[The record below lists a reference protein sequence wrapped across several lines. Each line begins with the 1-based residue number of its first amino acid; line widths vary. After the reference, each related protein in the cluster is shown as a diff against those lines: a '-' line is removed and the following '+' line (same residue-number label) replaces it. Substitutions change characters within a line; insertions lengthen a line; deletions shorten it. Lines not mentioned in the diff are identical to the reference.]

1 MKDGVLMTNGI
12 TLDLVN
18 LTKSFG
24 DKTVLQDIN
33 ATIPA
38 GQFVAIVGKS
48 GCGKST
54 LLRII
59 ANLENKTTG
68 ALLKDGV
75 EQQDFTGVRV
85 MFQEDRLLPWL
96 SVLENVGIGTELKK
110 QWQPLAEQALAQVGL
125 ADRATEWP
133 HVLSGGQKQRV
144 ALARALSAKPKLLL
158 LDEPLGALDALTR
171 LEMQQLIE
179 NLWIDQQYTSLLVT
193 HDVTEAIALADR
205 IILIEDGKIAL
216 DLPVQLPRP
225 RSRTHP
231 KFAQLEETLLQ
242 HLLKIKQTT
251 DSQVLQAII

>member
-1 MKDGVLMTNGI
+1 MTNGI

-24 DKTVLQDIN
+24 DKTVLKDIN
-33 ATIPA
+33 ITIPA
-38 GQFVAIVGKS
+38 GQFVAIIGKS

-59 ANLENKTTG
+59 ANLENKTAG
-68 ALLKDGV
+68 KSLKDGV
-75 EQQDFTGVRV
+75 EQQDFSGVRV

-110 QWQPLAEQALAQVGL
+110 QWQPLAEQALAHVGL
-125 ADRATEWP
+125 ADRALEWP

-179 NLWIDQQYTSLLVT
+179 NLWLDQQYTSLLVT

-205 IILIEDGKIAL
+205 IILIEDGKVAL
-216 DLPVQLPRP
+216 DLAVQLPRP

-231 KFAQLEETLLQ
+231 KFTQLEETLLQ

-251 DSQVLQAII
+251 TNPLLQAIV

>member
-1 MKDGVLMTNGI
+1 MINGI
-12 TLDLVN
+12 SLDFIN
-18 LTKSFG
+18 LAKSFG
-24 DKTVLQDIN
+24 DKTVLKNIN
-33 ATIPA
+33 LTIPA

-54 LLRII
+54 LLRIV
-59 ANLENKTTG
+59 ANLEQKSSG
-68 ALLKDGV
+68 QLLKNGSEKEGDT
-75 EQQDFTGVRV
+75 DVRV

-110 QWQPLAEQALAQVGL
+110 NWQPLAKQALAQVGL
-125 ADRATEWP
+125 AERAAEWP

-171 LEMQQLIE
+171 LEMQQFIE
-179 NLWIDQQYTSLLVT
+179 KLWLDQQYTSLLVT

-205 IILIEDGKIAL
+205 IILIEDGNIAL
-216 DLPVQLPRP
+216 DLAVQLPRP
-225 RSRTHP
+225 RSRINP

-242 HLLKIKQTT
+242 HLLKTKQST
-251 DSQVLQAII
+251 DSRLQAIV

>member
-96 SVLENVGIGTELKK
+96 S
-110 QWQPLAEQALAQVGL
+110 
-125 ADRATEWP
+125 
-133 HVLSGGQKQRV
+133 
-144 ALARALSAKPKLLL
+144 
-158 LDEPLGALDALTR
+158 
-171 LEMQQLIE
+171 LIH
-179 NLWIDQQYTSLLVT
+179 I
-193 HDVTEAIALADR
+193 
-205 IILIEDGKIAL
+205 
-216 DLPVQLPRP
+216 
-225 RSRTHP
+225 
-231 KFAQLEETLLQ
+231 
-242 HLLKIKQTT
+242 
-251 DSQVLQAII
+251 